1 LKEQLQ
7 LLMRLQDI
15 DVQVD
20 QHETIL
26 EQLPKELQEMA
37 RNLVSLRHEISE
49 TEGNLLTA
57 ETELEKKEAELS
69 VEQEKIKRSERRLL
83 SIKNLKEHEAL
94 SREIRLGK
102 KVAGEIEE
110 AVLELMNRIE
120 QLKKGLERK
129 MADYSECEK
138 GMVDRKTES
147 EKILFDAAKALESLK
162 VEQQELAENVTKE
175 YFKRYTMVRKLRG
188 NAIAEMVNGSC
199 DGCHIAIPPQLGLR
213 VLRQQEFVYCPSCHR
228 ILYVKP
234 ENIPLPNEAQ

>member
-1 LKEQLQ
+1 MKEQLQ

-26 EQLPKELQEMA
+26 EQLPNELQEMA

-49 TEGNLLTA
+49 TEESSLAA
-57 ETELEKKEAELS
+57 ETELQKKESELS

-110 AVLELMNRIE
+110 EVLELMNRLE
-120 QLKKGLERK
+120 QFKKSL
-129 MADYSECEK
+129 
-138 GMVDRKTES
+138 DRKTADYGDCEKKMVERKAES

-162 VEQQELAENVTKE
+162 VEQQDLAENVTKE

-199 DGCHIAIPPQLGLR
+199 DGCHIAITPQLGLR
-213 VLRQQEFVYCPSCHR
+213 VLRQQEFIYCPNCHR

-234 ENIPLPNEAQ
+234 ENIPLPNGAQ